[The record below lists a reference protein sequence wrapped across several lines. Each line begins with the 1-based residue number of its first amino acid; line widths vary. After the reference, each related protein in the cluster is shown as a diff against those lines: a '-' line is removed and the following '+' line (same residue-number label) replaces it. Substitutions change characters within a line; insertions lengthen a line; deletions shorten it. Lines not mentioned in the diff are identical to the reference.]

1 MKFLIVIALTL
12 ITTAIAQEAPD
23 FLKDGQITVKLK
35 NGKEYIFSSNEYMVV
50 KRGSKINSLAMTT
63 EQQDIEQR
71 QRDEQKSKGFKH
83 IISGE
88 LVTSESGLNVDS
100 NNNTT
105 IVESRRR
112 IGVGLQYQHNVKDN
126 LYIGGRVDTNGG
138 AGLNVGFGLK

>member
-12 ITTAIAQEAPD
+12 MTTAIAQEAPD

-100 NNNTT
+100 NNNAT

-138 AGLNVGFGLK
+138 AGLNVGFGLR